1 MSAINISVITSL
13 YKCGSFLESFLMH
26 YANLINLDECEL
38 ILVHND
44 PSDEELDII
53 KRCANEKMNI
63 VHLRVRREGLYVS
76 WNRAVEIAR
85 GKYLAVWNV
94 DDIRSPESLAA
105 QKLALD
111 TGEAVMCYGDFFG
124 TRQYGVHRDKLYT
137 YEPYKRGYKEAL
149 RRHIIG
155 CFPMWRKDLHEKVGY
170 FDEQFRLVSD
180 YEFQLRVASRYPLVK
195 ATPILGY
202 YLEHA
207 GHKLS
212 SNRRLQ
218 TKERTAVELR
228 YRMYRQLLLHVLPFI
243 GRYRIRQVRSYGMW
257 IDVKLLVPRLRGV
270 KGQEI
275 SSLLQMPF
283 VYAWWFIQRS
293 FHVLQHRLL
302 P

>member
-1 MSAINISVITSL
+1 MSAISISVITSL
-13 YKCGSFLESFLMH
+13 YKCAGFLESFLVH
-26 YANLINLDECEL
+26 YAHLVNLEECEL

-44 PSDEELDII
+44 PSEEELDII
-53 KRCANEKMNI
+53 ERCTHEKMTV
-63 VHLRVRREGLYVS
+63 VHLRVKREGLYTS
-76 WNRAVEIAR
+76 WNRAIEIAR

-105 QKLALD
+105 QKLALEAS
-111 TGEAVMCYGDFFG
+111 EAVMCYGDFFG
-124 TRQYGVHRDKLYT
+124 TRQYGIYCDKLYK
-137 YEPYKRGYKEAL
+137 YEPYKRCYKDAL

-180 YEFQLRVASRYPLVK
+180 YEFQLRVASSYPLVK

-228 YRMYRQLLLHVLPFI
+228 YRLYRQLLLHMLPFI
-243 GRYRIRQVRSYGMW
+243 GKYRIDQVRNYGTW
-257 IDVKLLVPRLRGV
+257 IPVKRVVPGLRSV

-275 SSLLQMPF
+275 GSLLQMPF
-283 VYAWWFIQRS
+283 AYAWWFIERS
-293 FHVLQHRLL
+293 FHALQHRLL